1 MCIWI
6 EVMKN
11 AYKYLIKTHLSLSL
25 AVATLKNKEQKV
37 TNEMKQ

>member
-1 MCIWI
+1 MYIKK

-25 AVATLKNKEQKV
+25 AVATLKNKKQKI
-37 TNEMKQ
+37 TNAMKH